1 MPPRVRVSIA
11 ATPLQETG
19 RPPLPRRALERL
31 LRRAARAALAA
42 EGVTQGELSLTLLSD
57 AAIAELNERYLGRQ
71 GPTDVIAFPLYE
83 GDEAP
88 VGDVYIGYDQ
98 ALRQAAALGVPA
110 AEELARLAIHGTL
123 HILGY
128 DHPEGRRERSRMW
141 QVQERI
147 LHEVMEQ

>member
-1 MPPRVRVSIA
+1 MPPRVRVSVA
-11 ATPLQETG
+11 ATPRREIGPQ
-19 RPPLPRRALERL
+19 PLPRRALERL
-31 LRRAARAALAA
+31 LGRAARATLAA
-42 EGVTQGELSLTLLSD
+42 EGVTRGELSLTLLSD
-57 AAIAELNERYLGRQ
+57 SAMTELNRRYLGRR

-128 DHPEGRRERSRMW
+128 DHPEGQRERSRMW

-147 LHEVMEQ
+147 LREVMEQ

>member
-1 MPPRVRVSIA
+1 MPPRVRVSVA
-11 ATPLQETG
+11 ATPSRETG
-19 RPPLPRRALERL
+19 PPALPRRALERL
-31 LRRAARAALAA
+31 LGRAARAALAA
-42 EGVTQGELSLTLLSD
+42 EGVTRGELSLTLLSD
-57 AAIAELNERYLGRQ
+57 AAIAELNQRYLGRP
-71 GPTDVIAFPLYE
+71 GPTDVLAFPLYE

-88 VGDVYIGYDQ
+88 VGDVYIGYEQ
-98 ALRQAAALGVPA
+98 ALRQAAALGVPV

-128 DHPEGRRERSRMW
+128 DHPEGRRESSRMW